1 MNSPSPLH
9 HYSLQDSLILATKKD
24 CPMTT
29 SEQRWQM
36 AAAIVDLEARR
47 DAAGHLM
54 VYYPP
59 TGDGGG
65 AYEVAGINARYNRS
79 TARTL
84 VGLIGQRRFE
94 EAERLATDF
103 VARNTDCA
111 ASWTSVP
118 AVESYLRDCVF
129 NRGATGGALILQRA
143 LGVDPDGKVG
153 PDTQA
158 AATAADP
165 ADLLAR
171 LRRAREQY
179 ERDVAHR
186 DERSKFWT
194 GLSARW
200 DKAITIAERFPK
212 IPAPA
217 PVIESAAAPPVV
229 AGGSDPPAAPRAIDR
244 AADKVKGSNFP
255 PRPDFRPLVTNRQRE
270 ALFGRYEYVRVP
282 QPGNPEAI
290 RILGS
295 WERDNIVEVPIPQ
308 LRKAL
313 GDKAPTS
320 IRFHRL
326 AADQLQSLWAEWESA
341 GLLNRILSFGGGFA
355 ARFVRGSRSLLSN
368 HAFGSAFDINE
379 TYNPFGQR
387 PISNGRKGCVRDL
400 VPIANRCGFYWGGH
414 YQSRTD
420 GMHFEVAILARNV
433 TPQPSPGRVIA
444 VAGATTDSGLAH
456 EIAASAAQAP
466 LVPVEAS
473 PPTAPA

>member
-1 MNSPSPLH
+1 
-9 HYSLQDSLILATKKD
+9 
-24 CPMTT
+24 MTT
-29 SEQRWQM
+29 SEQRRQM

-54 VYYPP
+54 VYQPP
-59 TGDGGG
+59 TGDG

-79 TARTL
+79 TARKL
-84 VGLIGQRRFE
+84 VGLIGQQRFE
-94 EAERLATDF
+94 EAERLAADF
-103 VARNTDCA
+103 IACSTDCA
-111 ASWTSVP
+111 ASWTDVP
-118 AVESYLRDCVF
+118 AIESYLRDCVF
-129 NRGATGGALILQRA
+129 TRGATGGALILQSA
-143 LGVDPDGKVG
+143 LGVDRNGEVG
-153 PDTQA
+153 ADTRA
-158 AATAADP
+158 AAAAVDP

-171 LRRAREQY
+171 LRTAREQY
-179 ERDVAHR
+179 ERDVVHR
-186 DERSKFWT
+186 DERSTFWA

-200 DKAITIAERFPK
+200 DKAMTIAERFPR
-212 IPAPA
+212 IAAAPT
-217 PVIESAAAPPVV
+217 PVIEPAAAPPV
-229 AGGSDPPAAPRAIDR
+229 AGGSDPPALPRRIDR
-244 AADKVKGSNFP
+244 AAHSIRGSNFP
-255 PRPDFRPLVTNRQRE
+255 PRPVFRPLLTNRQRE

-282 QPGNPEAI
+282 QPGNQEAI

-313 GDKAPTS
+313 GDRAPTS

-326 AADQLQSLWAEWESA
+326 AADQLQSLWAEWETN

-387 PISNGRKGCVRDL
+387 PVSNGRKGCVRDL

-420 GMHFEVAILARNV
+420 GMHFEIARLDRIV
-433 TPQPSPGRVIA
+433 MPQPLPALV
-444 VAGATTDSGLAH
+444 VASATTDSVPLH
-456 EIAASAAQAP
+456 EIAASAIQPPP
-466 LVPVEAS
+466 LPTSAS
-473 PPTAPA
+473 PPIASP

>member
-1 MNSPSPLH
+1 
-9 HYSLQDSLILATKKD
+9 
-24 CPMTT
+24 MTT
-29 SEQRWQM
+29 SEQRRQM
-36 AAAIVDLEARR
+36 AAAILDLEARR

-54 VYYPP
+54 VYHPP
-59 TGDGGG
+59 TGDGG

-84 VGLIGQRRFE
+84 VGLIGQQRFE

-103 VARNTDCA
+103 IARNTDCA
-111 ASWTSVP
+111 ASWTNVP
-118 AVESYLRDCVF
+118 AIESYLRDCVF

-143 LGVDPDGKVG
+143 LGVDRNGEVG
-153 PDTQA
+153 PDTQTA
-158 AATAADP
+158 AAAADP

-171 LRRAREQY
+171 LRTAREQY
-179 ERDVAHR
+179 ERDVVHR
-186 DERSKFWT
+186 DERSKFWA

-200 DKAITIAERFPK
+200 DKAVAIAERFSK
-212 IPAPA
+212 TPAPA
-217 PVIESAAAPPVV
+217 PVIEPAAAPPAA
-229 AGGSDPPAAPRAIDR
+229 AGGSDPPAVARKIDR
-244 AADKVKGSNFP
+244 ATDTIKGSNFP

-282 QPGNPEAI
+282 QPGNSEAI

-313 GDKAPTS
+313 GDRAPS
-320 IRFHRL
+320 AIRFHRL
-326 AADQLQSLWAEWESA
+326 AAGQLQSLWAEWDSA

-387 PISNGRKGCVRDL
+387 PVSNGRKGCVRDL

-420 GMHFEVAILARNV
+420 GMHFEIAILDRRV
-433 TPQPSPGRVIA
+433 TPQPLPGLVIA
-444 VAGATTDSGLAH
+444 VATPEGAPAH
-456 EIAASAAQAP
+456 EIAPSTVQAP
-466 LVPVEAS
+466 PLPVGAS
-473 PPTAPA
+473 PSTAPA

>member
-1 MNSPSPLH
+1 
-9 HYSLQDSLILATKKD
+9 
-24 CPMTT
+24 MTT
-29 SEQRWQM
+29 SEQRRQM

-54 VYYPP
+54 VYHPP

-65 AYEVAGINARYNRS
+65 AYEIAGINARYNRL
-79 TARTL
+79 TAKML
-84 VGLIGQRRFE
+84 LGLIGQRRFE
-94 EAERLATDF
+94 EAEQLATDF
-103 VARNTDCA
+103 IARNTDCA

-118 AVESYLRDCVF
+118 AIESYLRDCVF
-129 NRGATGGALILQRA
+129 NRGATGGALIFQRA
-143 LGVDPDGKVG
+143 LGVDPDGKIG

-158 AATAADP
+158 AATAVDP

-171 LRRAREQY
+171 LRTAREQY

-186 DERSKFWT
+186 DERSKFWP

-212 IPAPA
+212 TPAPT
-217 PVIESAAAPPVV
+217 PVIEPAAAPPIV
-229 AGGSDPPAAPRAIDR
+229 AGGSDPPAVPRKIDR
-244 AADKVKGSNFP
+244 AADNIKGSHFP

-270 ALFGRYEYVRVP
+270 ALFGRYEYVRIP
-282 QPGNPEAI
+282 QPGNLEAI
-290 RILGS
+290 RVLGN

-326 AADQLQSLWAEWESA
+326 AAGQLQSLWAEWESA

-387 PISNGRKGCVRDL
+387 PVSNGRRGCVRDL

-420 GMHFEVAILARNV
+420 GMHFEIAILDRKI
-433 TPQPSPGRVIA
+433 TPQPSPEWA
-444 VAGATTDSGLAH
+444 VTRATTDSVPAH
-456 EIAASAAQAP
+456 DIAASAVQAP
-466 LVPVEAS
+466 PLPVEA
-473 PPTAPA
+473 PLPAAPA

>member
-1 MNSPSPLH
+1 
-9 HYSLQDSLILATKKD
+9 
-24 CPMTT
+24 MTT
-29 SEQRWQM
+29 PEQRWQM

-47 DAAGHLM
+47 DPAGHLM
-54 VYYPP
+54 VYRPP
-59 TGDGGG
+59 TGDGGS
-65 AYEVAGINARYNRS
+65 AYEVAGINARYNRL
-79 TARTL
+79 TAKTL
-84 VGLIGQRRFE
+84 AGLIARQRFE
-94 EAERLATDF
+94 EAERLATDII
-103 VARNTDCA
+103 ARNTDCA
-111 ASWTSVP
+111 ASWTCVP
-118 AVESYLRDCVF
+118 AIESYLRDCVF

-143 LGVDPDGKVG
+143 LGVDPNGKVG
-153 PDTQA
+153 PDTRA

-171 LRRAREQY
+171 LRTAREQY
-179 ERDVAHR
+179 ERDVVHR
-186 DERSKFWT
+186 DERSKFWA

-212 IPAPA
+212 TPAPA
-217 PVIESAAAPPVV
+217 PVIEPVAASPVA
-229 AGGSDPPAAPRAIDR
+229 AGGSDPPAVSRKIDR
-244 AADKVKGSNFP
+244 APDNIKGRNFP

-282 QPGNPEAI
+282 QPGNAEAI

-308 LRKAL
+308 LRRAV

-326 AADQLQSLWAEWESA
+326 AAGQLQSLWADWESA
-341 GLLNRILSFGGGFA
+341 GLLNRILSFGGGFS

-379 TYNPFGQR
+379 AYNPFGQR
-387 PISNGRKGCVRDL
+387 PVSNGRKGCVRDL

-420 GMHFEVAILARNV
+420 GMHFEIAILDRRV
-433 TPQPSPGRVIA
+433 TPQPSPERA
-444 VAGATTDSGLAH
+444 VASANAEGMPAH
-456 EIAASAAQAP
+456 DVAASAVQPPPLPVSAP
-466 LVPVEAS
+466 S
-473 PPTAPA
+473 PTAPA